1 MEFEDNSRLLERLD
15 ESLSCPRLSIVVP
28 CYNEEAVLPETV
40 GRLLQFLERMIDARK
55 VSTLSQVILVDDGSN
70 DRTWELIKD
79 YHHQSQLI
87 GGIKLSANRG
97 HQTALIA
104 GLFAADGDT
113 IVSMDADLQDDI
125 SAIEPMVDAYVNGC
139 DVVYGVRRRRAADSP
154 FKRVSAEAYY
164 RFLALL
170 GVKIVHNHADFRLL
184 SRRAVDAL
192 RQYPEV
198 NLFLRGMIPLI
209 GYRST
214 TVFYDRAERFAG
226 QSKYTLRKM
235 SVLAFDG
242 ITSFTAFP
250 LRVISFL
257 GIFFSFLSS
266 GMMLWVLWGEAI
278 HPCGGAPGGASSIIA
293 IYFLGGIQLLSI
305 GVVGEYVSKLYFEAK
320 RRPRY
325 FVEESLLD
333 RRRASQSLRLGSA
346 VEAADAP
353 GARL

>member
-1 MEFEDNSRLLERLD
+1 MEFEDDARLSERLV
-15 ESLSCPRLSIVVP
+15 ESLSCPTLSIVVP

-40 GRLLQFLERMIDARK
+40 GRLLDFLGRMIDARK
-55 VSTLSQVILVDDGSN
+55 VTTLSQVILVDDGSD
-70 DRTWELIKD
+70 DRTWELIKE
-79 YHHQSQLI
+79 YHHRSHLI

-104 GLFAADGDT
+104 GLFAADGDA

-125 SAIEPMVDAYVNGC
+125 TAIEPMIAAYVKGC
-139 DVVYGVRRRRAADSP
+139 DVVYGVRRRRPADSL
-154 FKRVSAEAYY
+154 FKRVSAKAYY

-214 TVFYDRAERFAG
+214 TVFYDRADRFAG
-226 QSKYTLRKM
+226 KSKYTLRKM

-257 GIFFSFLSS
+257 GIFFSFLSA
-266 GMMLWVLWGEAI
+266 GMMLWVLWVKLFTPA
-278 HPCGGAPGGASSIIA
+278 AVPGWASSVIA

-325 FVEESLLD
+325 FVEETLLEG
-333 RRRASQSLRLGSA
+333 RRASQSLHLECARD
-346 VEAADAP
+346 AAAAP